1 MLFKTSIKLCC
12 LVHLKNV
19 CNTLLVLAYV
29 VVFKIGGWL
38 EVLTKLSVICMTY
51 MYYIIMLCGIIL
63 LGAGSWETE
72 PLKGINEDDG
82 TAKLGSLE
90 CMVH

>member
-1 MLFKTSIKLCC
+1 MNVFLTSVVGFAQKRNFLTIFLLFKTSIKLCC

-38 EVLTKLSVICMTY
+38 QVLTKLSVISLCMTY
-51 MYYIIMLCGIIL
+51 MYYIYYV
-63 LGAGSWETE
+63 E
-72 PLKGINEDDG
+72 
-82 TAKLGSLE
+82 
-90 CMVH
+90 

>member
-1 MLFKTSIKLCC
+1 MNVFLTSVVGFAQKRNFLTNFLLFKTSIKLCC

-38 EVLTKLSVICMTY
+38 QVLTKLSVICMTY
-51 MYYIIMLCGIIL
+51 IYY
-63 LGAGSWETE
+63 
-72 PLKGINEDDG
+72 
-82 TAKLGSLE
+82 
-90 CMVH
+90 CMD

>member
-1 MLFKTSIKLCC
+1 MNVFLTSVVGFAQKWNFLTIFLLFKTSIKLCC

-38 EVLTKLSVICMTY
+38 QVLTKLSVISLCMTY
-51 MYYIIMLCGIIL
+51 MYYIYYV
-63 LGAGSWETE
+63 E
-72 PLKGINEDDG
+72 
-82 TAKLGSLE
+82 
-90 CMVH
+90 